1 MMAVARQLLRAAL
14 IAVFGSLAFPVLLVA
29 SEPNEESGAG
39 KSATP
44 AAVSVP
50 QPPTLDAETK
60 CLALAVYWE
69 GRAES
74 REGQLAI
81 AHTVLNRVG
90 HDDFPDTICGVV
102 AQKSASGKS
111 CQFSWWCDG
120 KQDVPEDRD
129 QWDKSVEAARAAK
142 TRASADPT
150 KGALFFHSVRVDPD
164 WDGKRERIGRI
175 GDHVFYR

>member
-1 MMAVARQLLRAAL
+1 MLKAVLNP
-14 IAVFGSLAFPVLLVA
+14 VFGLLILSATVA
-29 SEPNEESGAG
+29 AAEPAKESGAG
-39 KSATP
+39 GPATP
-44 AAVSVP
+44 AAVSIP
-50 QPPTLDAETK
+50 QPPELDAETK

-102 AQKSASGKS
+102 AQKSATGKS

-120 KQDVPEDRD
+120 KQDVPEDKE
-129 QWDKSVEAARAAK
+129 QWDKSVKSARAAK
-142 TRASADPT
+142 NKTAADPT
-150 KGALFFHSVRVDPD
+150 KGALFFHSVKIDPD
-164 WDGKRERIGRI
+164 WDGKRKRIGRI
-175 GDHVFYR
+175 GDHIFYR